1 MEHPKEEELIAFHDG
16 DRTNR
21 ERVQEHLRAC
31 AECRVALE
39 KIEAVFAAMDS
50 LPVPDPGENY
60 GQRVWAA
67 ISPRL
72 PEKQPHWWES
82 LFAPSRLVAVSAFA
96 AMVVAAFLAGH
107 YWWHPKPDNTHV
119 ESADTAK
126 VRERVLVVAVGN
138 HLSKSEMLLIEL
150 SNVQPNPASGKLVNI
165 SAEQHRA
172 EDLLEEN
179 RLYRQ
184 TALKEGDQVMASTLD
199 ELERTLLDVAN
210 SPEEVTPAR
219 FDAMQKK
226 LESRGILFK
235 VRVIQQG
242 LRDRSNPAKQ
252 QPAPK
257 QQQNISK
264 MPAEPRQSISKIKN
278 TEGNKV

>member
-1 MEHPKEEELIAFHDG
+1 LIAYHDG

-21 ERVQEHLRAC
+21 EHVQQHLQSC
-31 AECRVALE
+31 AECRAALE

-72 PEKQPHWWES
+72 PEKHPRWWEGF
-82 LFAPSRLVAVSAFA
+82 FAPRRLITVGAMALVAVVAFI
-96 AMVVAAFLAGH
+96 AGR
-107 YWWHPKPDNTHV
+107 KPWQPPTPV
-119 ESADTAK
+119 QTIDTAK
-126 VRERVLVVAVGN
+126 VRERILVVAVGD
-138 HLSKSEMLLIEL
+138 HLNKSEMLLIEL
-150 SNVQPNPASGKLVNI
+150 SNTQPNPASGKLVNI

-199 ELERTLLDVAN
+199 ELERVLLDVAN
-210 SPEEVTPAR
+210 SPDQVTPAR
-219 FDAMQKK
+219 FESMQKK

-242 LRDRSNPAKQ
+242 LRDRTNPAKQ
-252 QPAPK
+252 PA
-257 QQQNISK
+257 QQNQQRNISK
-264 MPAEPRQSISKIKN
+264 MNHK
-278 TEGNKV
+278 EGNLA

>member
-1 MEHPKEEELIAFHDG
+1 MEHPTEEELIAFHDG
-16 DRTNR
+16 EQG

-31 AECRVALE
+31 AECRAALE

-72 PEKQPHWWES
+72 PERQSRWWGDF
-82 LFAPSRLVAVSAFA
+82 FAPRRLLAVGAFA
-96 AMVVAAFLAGH
+96 TVVAAAFLAGH
-107 YWWHPKPDNTHV
+107 FWWRSPSTSTRYSV
-119 ESADTAK
+119 DTAK

-138 HLSKSEMLLIEL
+138 HLNKSEMLLIEL
-150 SNVQPNPASGKLVNI
+150 SHAQPNPASGKLVNI

-199 ELERTLLDVAN
+199 ELERVLLDVAN
-210 SPEEVTPAR
+210 SPEQVTQAR
-219 FDAMQKK
+219 FDSMQKK

-235 VRVIQQG
+235 VRVVQQG
-242 LRDRSNPAKQ
+242 LRDRTNPAKQ
-252 QPAPK
+252 PA
-257 QQQNISK
+257 QQNQQRNISK
-264 MPAEPRQSISKIKN
+264 MNHK
-278 TEGNKV
+278 EGNLA

>member
-1 MEHPKEEELIAFHDG
+1 MEHPKEEELIAFRDG

-31 AECRVALE
+31 AECRAALE

-72 PEKQPHWWES
+72 PERQPRWWES
-82 LFAPSRLVAVSAFA
+82 FFAPRRLVAVGAFA
-96 AMVVAAFLAGH
+96 TIAIAAFLAGR
-107 YWWHPKPDNTHV
+107 YWPHKSGGGNDGIVVDAAT
-119 ESADTAK
+119 

-138 HLSKSEMLLIEL
+138 HLNKSEMLLIEL
-150 SNVQPNPASGKLVNI
+150 SNAQPNPASRKLVNI

-184 TALKEGDQVMASTLD
+184 TALQEGDKVMASTLD
-199 ELERTLLDVAN
+199 ELERVLIDIAN
-210 SPEEVTPAR
+210 SPDQVTPAR
-219 FDAMQKK
+219 FESMQQR
-226 LESRGILFK
+226 LASRGILFK
-235 VRVIQQG
+235 VRVIRQG
-242 LRDRSNPAKQ
+242 LQDRSNPAKQ
-252 QPAPK
+252 QPA
-257 QQQNISK
+257 QQPHRNISQMK
-264 MPAEPRQSISKIKN
+264 MK
-278 TEGNKV
+278 EGNKV

>member
-1 MEHPKEEELIAFHDG
+1 MTHPKEQELIAYHDS
-16 DRTNR
+16 R
-21 ERVQEHLRAC
+21 ERQSPDWHDLSVHLNDC
-31 AECRVALE
+31 AECRAALE

-72 PEKQPHWWES
+72 PEKQPRWWANF
-82 LFAPSRLVAVSAFA
+82 FAPRRLVAVGALA
-96 AMVVAAFLAGH
+96 AIIVAAYVAGR
-107 YWWHPKPDNTHV
+107 WSKPLPPV

-138 HLSKSEMLLIEL
+138 HLNKSEMFLVEL
-150 SNVQPNPASGKLVNI
+150 SHAQPNSASGKLVNI
-165 SAEQHRA
+165 STEQRRA

-184 TALKEGDQVMASTLD
+184 TALQEGDQAMASTLD
-199 ELERTLLDVAN
+199 ELERVLLDVAN
-210 SPEEVTPAR
+210 SPEQVTQAR

-235 VRVIQQG
+235 VRVVQQG
-242 LRDRSNPAKQ
+242 LRDRAKVRQKPAQK
-252 QPAPK
+252 PIE
-257 QQQNISK
+257 QNISK
-264 MPAEPRQSISKIKN
+264 LSHK
-278 TEGNKV
+278 EGNNV

>member
-16 DRTNR
+16 NGTNH

-31 AECRVALE
+31 AECRAALE

-72 PEKQPHWWES
+72 PEKQPRWWES
-82 LFAPSRLVAVSAFA
+82 FFAPRRLVAAGAFA
-96 AMVVAAFLAGH
+96 AIVAAAFIAGRLIGR
-107 YWWHPKPDNTHV
+107 PPLPPAGTETV
-119 ESADTAK
+119 DTAK
-126 VRERVLVVAVGN
+126 VRERVLVVAVGD
-138 HLSKSEMLLIEL
+138 HLDKSEMILIEL
-150 SNVQPNPASGKLVNI
+150 SNAQPNPGSGKLVNI
-165 SAEQHRA
+165 SSEQRRA

-184 TALKEGDQVMASTLD
+184 TALKEGDQAMASTLD
-199 ELERTLLDVAN
+199 ELERTLLDIAN
-210 SPEEVTPAR
+210 SPDEVTPAR
-219 FDAMQKK
+219 FAAMQKR

-235 VRVIQQG
+235 VRVVKQG

-252 QPAPK
+252 PTQE
-257 QQQNISK
+257 Q
-264 MPAEPRQSISKIKN
+264 KN
-278 TEGNKV
+278 STTNKKEGNQV

>member
-1 MEHPKEEELIAFHDG
+1 MEHPKEEELIAFSDS
-16 DRTNR
+16 R
-21 ERVQEHLRAC
+21 ERQAPDWRPISDHLNSCPACRA
-31 AECRVALE
+31 ALE

-67 ISPRL
+67 ISSRL
-72 PEKQPHWWES
+72 PERQPRWWEHF
-82 LFAPSRLVAVSAFA
+82 FAPRRLVAVGALA
-96 AMVVAAFLAGH
+96 AIVAAAYVAGR
-107 YWWHPKPDNTHV
+107 WSKPNPPV
-119 ESADTAK
+119 EIVDTAK
-126 VRERVLVVAVGN
+126 IRERVLVVAVGN
-138 HLSKSEMLLIEL
+138 HLNKSEMLLIEL
-150 SNVQPNPASGKLVNI
+150 SNAQPNPASGKLVNI

-199 ELERTLLDVAN
+199 ELERVLLDVAN
-210 SPEEVTPAR
+210 SPDQVTPAR
-219 FDAMQKK
+219 FDLMRKK

-242 LRDRSNPAKQ
+242 LRDRANPAKQ
-252 QPAPK
+252 PAQQK
-257 QQQNISK
+257 QQQRNISK
-264 MPAEPRQSISKIKN
+264 MNHK
-278 TEGNKV
+278 EGNLA

>member
-1 MEHPKEEELIAFHDG
+1 MEHAKEEELIAFHDG
-16 DRTNR
+16 EQSGR

-31 AECRVALE
+31 AECRAALE

-60 GQRVWAA
+60 GQRVWATIA
-67 ISPRL
+67 PRL
-72 PEKQPHWWES
+72 PERQPHWWES
-82 LFAPSRLVAVSAFA
+82 FFAPRRLVAVGAMAALVVGAF
-96 AMVVAAFLAGH
+96 FLGRL
-107 YWWHPKPDNTHV
+107 HPPAPGRSV
-119 ESADTAK
+119 ETVDAAK

-138 HLSKSEMLLIEL
+138 HLNKSEMLLIEL
-150 SNVQPNPASGKLVNI
+150 SNAQPNPASGKLVNI

-199 ELERTLLDVAN
+199 ELERVLLDVAN
-210 SPEEVTPAR
+210 SPEQVTLAR

-252 QPAPK
+252 PR
-257 QQQNISK
+257 QQNQQRNISK
-264 MPAEPRQSISKIKN
+264 MNHK
-278 TEGNKV
+278 EGNLA

>member
-1 MEHPKEEELIAFHDG
+1 MEHIKEEELIAYHDS
-16 DRTNR
+16 R
-21 ERVQEHLRAC
+21 ERQSPDWHSLSVHLNDC
-31 AECRVALE
+31 PECRAALE

-72 PEKQPHWWES
+72 PERQPHWWES
-82 LFAPSRLVAVSAFA
+82 FFAPRRLAAVGAFA
-96 AMVVAAFLAGH
+96 AIVLAAYVAGR
-107 YWWHPKPDNTHV
+107 WSKPQPPV
-119 ESADTAK
+119 ETVDTAK
-126 VRERVLVVAVGN
+126 VRERVLVVAVGD
-138 HLSKSEMLLIEL
+138 HLNKSEMLLIEL
-150 SNVQPNPASGKLVNI
+150 SNAQPNPASGKLVNI

-199 ELERTLLDVAN
+199 ELERVLLDVAN
-210 SPEEVTPAR
+210 SPDQVTPAR
-219 FDAMQKK
+219 FESMQKK

-242 LRDRSNPAKQ
+242 LRDRANPTK
-252 QPAPK
+252 QPA
-257 QQQNISK
+257 QQSQQRNISK
-264 MPAEPRQSISKIKN
+264 MNHK
-278 TEGNKV
+278 EGNFA

>member
-16 DRTNR
+16 EHTNR
-21 ERVQEHLRAC
+21 ERTQQHLQSC
-31 AECRVALE
+31 AECRASLE

-72 PEKQPHWWES
+72 PEKQSPWWEHF
-82 LFAPSRLVAVSAFA
+82 LAPRRLITVGAMAAVI
-96 AMVVAAFLAGH
+96 VAAFILGRKTVEP
-107 YWWHPKPDNTHV
+107 PKGGDVASV
-119 ESADTAK
+119 EK

-138 HLSKSEMLLIEL
+138 HLNKSEMFLVEL
-150 SNVQPNPASGKLVNI
+150 SHAQPNPASGKLVNI
-165 SAEQHRA
+165 STEQHRA

-199 ELERTLLDVAN
+199 ELERVLLDVAN
-210 SPEEVTPAR
+210 SPEQVTQAR
-219 FDAMQKK
+219 FDSMQKK

-235 VRVIQQG
+235 VRVVQQG
-242 LRDRSNPAKQ
+242 LRDRTNPAKPPAQ
-252 QPAPK
+252 QN
-257 QQQNISK
+257 QQRNISK
-264 MPAEPRQSISKIKN
+264 MNHK
-278 TEGNKV
+278 EGNLA

>member
-1 MEHPKEEELIAFHDG
+1 MEHPKEEELIAYRDG
-16 DRTNR
+16 GRSGR
-21 ERVQEHLRAC
+21 ENISAHLQSC
-31 AECRVALE
+31 AECRAALE

-72 PEKQPHWWES
+72 PEKQPRWWES
-82 LFAPSRLVAVSAFA
+82 FFAPRRLIAAGAMAALVVGAF
-96 AMVVAAFLAGH
+96 FLGRL
-107 YWWHPKPDNTHV
+107 HPPEPGKTV
-119 ESADTAK
+119 ETVDTAK

-138 HLSKSEMLLIEL
+138 HLNKSEMLLIEL
-150 SNVQPNPASGKLVNI
+150 SNAQTNPASGKLVNI

-199 ELERTLLDVAN
+199 ELERVLLDVAN
-210 SPEEVTPAR
+210 SPDQVTPAR
-219 FDAMQKK
+219 FESMQKK

-242 LRDRSNPAKQ
+242 LRDRTNPAKQ
-252 QPAPK
+252 PA
-257 QQQNISK
+257 QQNQERNISK
-264 MPAEPRQSISKIKN
+264 ANHK
-278 TEGNKV
+278 EGNLA

>member
-1 MEHPKEEELIAFHDG
+1 MEHPKEEELIAFNDS
-16 DRTNR
+16 R
-21 ERVQEHLRAC
+21 ERQSPDWRPISDHLNSC
-31 AECRVALE
+31 AECRATLE

-50 LPVPDPGENY
+50 LPVPDPGEDY

-72 PEKQPHWWES
+72 PEKRTRWWES
-82 LFAPSRLVAVSAFA
+82 FFAPRRLVAVGAFA
-96 AMVVAAFLAGH
+96 TVLAAAFLAGH
-107 YWWHPKPDNTHV
+107 FWWKPNVPPTADNI
-119 ESADTAK
+119 DTAK
-126 VRERVLVVAVGN
+126 VRERVLVVAVGD

-150 SNVQPNPASGKLVNI
+150 SNAQPNPASGKLVNI

-199 ELERTLLDVAN
+199 ELERVLLDVAN
-210 SPEEVTPAR
+210 SPDQVTPAR

-242 LRDRSNPAKQ
+242 LRDRTNPAKQ
-252 QPAPK
+252 PAQQK
-257 QQQNISK
+257 QQQRNISK
-264 MPAEPRQSISKIKN
+264 MNHK
-278 TEGNKV
+278 EGNLA

>member
-1 MEHPKEEELIAFHDG
+1 MEHLMEEQLIAFHDG

-21 ERVQEHLRAC
+21 EHVQEHLQSC
-31 AECRVALE
+31 AECRAALE

-67 ISPRL
+67 ISSRL
-72 PEKQPHWWES
+72 PERQPHWWES
-82 LFAPSRLVAVSAFA
+82 FLAPRRLVAVGAFA
-96 AMVVAAFLAGH
+96 AIVLAAYVAGR
-107 YWWHPKPDNTHV
+107 WSKPHPPV
-119 ESADTAK
+119 EPAADVAT

-150 SNVQPNPASGKLVNI
+150 SNAQPNPASGKLVNI

-184 TALKEGDQVMASTLD
+184 TALKEGDKVMASTLD
-199 ELERTLLDVAN
+199 ELERVLLDVAN
-210 SPEEVTPAR
+210 SPDQVTPAR
-219 FDAMQKK
+219 FESMQQR
-226 LESRGILFK
+226 LASRGILFK

-242 LRDRSNPAKQ
+242 LRDRTNPAKQ
-252 QPAPK
+252 PA
-257 QQQNISK
+257 QQNQQRHISK
-264 MPAEPRQSISKIKN
+264 ANNK
-278 TEGNKV
+278 EGNLA

>member
-1 MEHPKEEELIAFHDG
+1 MEHLMEEQLIAFHDG
-16 DRTNR
+16 DRTNS

-31 AECRVALE
+31 AECRAALE
-39 KIEAVFAAMDS
+39 KIEAVFATMDS

-72 PEKQPHWWES
+72 PEKRSSWWES
-82 LFAPSRLVAVSAFA
+82 FFAPRRLITIGAFA
-96 AMVVAAFLAGH
+96 AIIIAAYVAGR
-107 YWWHPKPDNTHV
+107 WSTPQSPV
-119 ESADTAK
+119 GQPPISAAQ

-138 HLSKSEMLLIEL
+138 HLNKSEMLLIEL
-150 SNVQPNPASGKLVNI
+150 SNAQPNPAAGKLVNI

-184 TALKEGDQVMASTLD
+184 TALREGDQVMASTLD
-199 ELERTLLDVAN
+199 ELERVLLDLAN
-210 SPEEVTPAR
+210 SPEEVSPAR
-219 FDAMQKK
+219 FELMRQR

-252 QPAPK
+252 QPA
-257 QQQNISK
+257 QQQKQNISK